1 MVRVLKKLKVT
12 FILYPIL
19 LENCDNT
26 QHSNSVNIKKH
37 LEKVDITSNPISNI
51 SDPIDFT
58 IEDSISIISDKKHER
73 ANSKSID
80 NSSNIKLNENPL
92 DAYRCSASE
101 TVLVNT
107 SCENKFISIAP
118 GENVI
123 PESLTNYIFCEE
135 LRHPH
140 FFLLENLGFKQGEKY
155 ISHHQ
160 NILINVCLI
169 VLKSSL
175 LILITY
181 FLLTQTCKGLILA
194 IR

>member
-1 MVRVLKKLKVT
+1 MV
-12 FILYPIL
+12 
-19 LENCDNT
+19 ENCDNT
-26 QHSNSVNIKKH
+26 QHSNSVNIKKY
-37 LEKVDITSNPISNI
+37 LEKVDITSNPISDI
-51 SDPIDFT
+51 FDPIDFT
-58 IEDSISIISDKKHER
+58 IEDSISVISDRKHER
-73 ANSKSID
+73 TNSKSID
-80 NSSNIKLNENPL
+80 NNSNIKLNENPL